1 MRIFAL
7 ATVLIMDSGLLIAV
21 IAWPW
26 LIAAGVLVAMRL
38 SPSAVANGR
47 DVDEVANA
55 AVGIGMPTR
64 LARWLRPRHNTQ
76 KER

>member
-1 MRIFAL
+1 MRTFAL
-7 ATVLIMDSGLLIAV
+7 ATVLIVDSGLLIAV
-21 IAWPW
+21 IVWPW

-38 SPSAVANGR
+38 SRAANGR
-47 DVDEVANA
+47 DIAEVANA